1 MVAQRRD
8 NPMRLTYRT
17 GDNAISIEFN
27 ETGPASIFPV
37 SNEVRNAANKRRS
50 LENPEDV
57 VYTSPDLKVTP
68 EPFMPS
74 GFPVGQWWI
83 TEVLPKSSD
92 YLAPFFL
99 ATDAF
104 KMVPSWSLSPA
115 GDYDKP
121 TGRLVRDAGYGLHF
135 AKGTS
140 TTLGC
145 IRFINKS
152 DLEAV
157 AKKAMS
163 ELKAGR
169 GIRLSVL
176 PK

>member
-1 MVAQRRD
+1 
-8 NPMRLTYRT
+8 MRLTYRA
-17 GDNAISIEFN
+17 GAKEIAVEFN
-27 ETGPASIFPV
+27 ETDPASVFPV
-37 SNEVRNAANKRRS
+37 SNDVRNAANKRRS

-57 VYTSPDLKVTP
+57 VYTSPDDGSAP

-74 GFPVGQWWI
+74 GFPVGDWFI
-83 TEVLPKSSD
+83 TAVLPRTSD

-99 ATDAF
+99 ATNAF
-104 KMVPSWSLSPA
+104 KMVPSWNLSPA

-121 TGRLVRDAGYGLHF
+121 TGRLVRDSGYGLHF

-145 IRFINKS
+145 IRFINKA
-152 DLEAV
+152 DLESV
-157 AKKAMS
+157 AKKAME

-169 GIRLSVL
+169 SIRLIVL
-176 PK
+176 A